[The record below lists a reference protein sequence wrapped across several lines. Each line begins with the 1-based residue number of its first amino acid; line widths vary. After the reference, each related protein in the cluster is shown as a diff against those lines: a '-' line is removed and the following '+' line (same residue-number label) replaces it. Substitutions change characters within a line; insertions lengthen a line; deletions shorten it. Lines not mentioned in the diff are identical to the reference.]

1 MTCPMVIRGA
11 EQWSRWSNLS
21 NRPLVESEGSEGR
34 SRVPGRSI
42 RLRPALGYGFILL
55 ALCLLLSDTFR
66 LAFTRNPSQHVVSRT
81 QTVRNA
87 RTVHGS
93 AQARMVGTKRH
104 SGV

>member
-1 MTCPMVIRGA
+1 MTCPFVIRGT

-21 NRPLVESEGSEGR
+21 NRPLLESEGSEGR
-34 SRVPGRSI
+34 SRVPEQGI
-42 RLRPALGYGFILL
+42 RLRPVLGYGFILL

-66 LAFTRNPSQHVVSRT
+66 MAFSRNPNPDATVRT

-93 AQARMVGTKRH
+93 AHARLAGTKRH
-104 SGV
+104 PGV

>member
-1 MTCPMVIRGA
+1 MTCPVVIRGA

-21 NRPLVESEGSEGR
+21 NRPLPQSEGSEER
-34 SRVPGRSI
+34 SRVPEGGI
-42 RLRPALGYGFILL
+42 RLRPVLGYGFILL

-66 LAFTRNPSQHVVSRT
+66 LAFTRNSSQHVVSRT

-87 RTVHGS
+87 RTVRGS
-93 AQARMVGTKRH
+93 AQARIAGTKRH

>member
-1 MTCPMVIRGA
+1 MTCPIVIRGA

-21 NRPLVESEGSEGR
+21 NRPLLESEGSEGR
-34 SRVPGRSI
+34 SRVPEQGI
-42 RLRPALGYGFILL
+42 RLRPVLGYGFILL

-66 LAFTRNPSQHVVSRT
+66 LAFTRTPSQQVVSRT

-93 AQARMVGTKRH
+93 AQARFAGTKRH

>member
-1 MTCPMVIRGA
+1 MTCPLVIRGV
-11 EQWSRWSNLS
+11 EQGSRWSSLS
-21 NRPLVESEGSEGR
+21 NRPLLESEGSEGR
-34 SRVPGRSI
+34 SRVPERGI

-66 LAFTRNPSQHVVSRT
+66 MAFSRNPNPDATART

-87 RTVHGS
+87 RTVHGT
-93 AQARMVGTKRH
+93 AHARIAGTRRH

>member
-1 MTCPMVIRGA
+1 MTCPLVIRGA

-21 NRPLVESEGSEGR
+21 NRPLLESEGSEGR
-34 SRVPGRSI
+34 SRVPEFGI
-42 RLRPALGYGFILL
+42 RLRPVLGYGFILL

-66 LAFTRNPSQHVVSRT
+66 LAFTRTPSEHVVSRT

-87 RTVHGS
+87 RTVQGTAH
-93 AQARMVGTKRH
+93 ARIAGTKRH

>member
-1 MTCPMVIRGA
+1 MTCPIVIRGA

-21 NRPLVESEGSEGR
+21 NRPLPESEGSEGR
-34 SRVPGRSI
+34 SRVPERGI
-42 RLRPALGYGFILL
+42 RLRPVLGYGFILL

-66 LAFTRNPSQHVVSRT
+66 MAFSRKPNPDSVVRT

-93 AQARMVGTKRH
+93 AQARIKSMKRH

>member
-1 MTCPMVIRGA
+1 MTCPIVIRGA

-21 NRPLVESEGSEGR
+21 NRPLLESEGSEGR
-34 SRVPGRSI
+34 SRVPEQGI
-42 RLRPALGYGFILL
+42 RLRPVLGYGFILL

-66 LAFTRNPSQHVVSRT
+66 LAFTRTPSQQVVSRT

-93 AQARMVGTKRH
+93 AQARIAGTKRH